1 MKATEILS
9 KKLEINSSW
18 YGYASYKVV
27 DFEVVNFKFKL
38 YYDSHY
44 NGEAH
49 IYNLSFTMSEM
60 NKLVHGSE
68 LVRETDGEVMVTTT
82 YRLID

>member
-1 MKATEILS
+1 MRATEFLS

-18 YGYASYKVV
+18 YGYASYEVV
-27 DFEVVNFKFKL
+27 DFEYVNDTFKV

-49 IYNLSFTMSEM
+49 IYNITFNALEM
-60 NKLVHGSE
+60 KKL
-68 LVRETDGEVMVTTT
+68 TDGEDVVREAEGEVTTTTT
-82 YRLID
+82 YRLV